1 MILKFGGKWQGINAM
16 YNATYREKATG
27 KTYTIE
33 TDDYNNYFS
42 EDIELIT
49 YEYIKPSVVLTG
61 YDLFE
66 LFGEDYGRI

>member
-1 MILKFGGKWQGINAM
+1 M

-33 TDDYNNYFS
+33 IDDYNNYFS

-66 LFGEDYGRI
+66 LFGEDYERI

>member
-1 MILKFGGKWQGINAM
+1 M

-27 KTYTIE
+27 LTYTIE

-42 EDIELIT
+42 EDVELIT
-49 YEYIKPSVVLTG
+49 YKYIKPTVVLTG

-66 LFGEDYGRI
+66 LFGEDYERI